1 MDTLELFKLRINKIK
16 ENAESVMDFKSSA
29 VNSNSCKRVYNIL
42 NWSSSKVS
50 NIKTTYGLLW
60 WQWNACF

>member
-29 VNSNSCKRVYNIL
+29 VNSNSCKRVYNI
-42 NWSSSKVS
+42 
-50 NIKTTYGLLW
+50 
-60 WQWNACF
+60 